1 MRRMDRQSAS
11 GVALIAVLWCLALL
25 TVLATAVTA
34 LSVSHRRAAQRYGE
48 SVVLDARADS
58 ALRVAVLRIVAPKG
72 PGGSDAAR
80 ADLHVD
86 LPDGEAEVWIE
97 REDGRIDLNTAD
109 ENLIYAFFAAN
120 GWELKAARAMAARI
134 ADWKDAD
141 DEARENGAEA
151 AAYLAAGLPYGP
163 RNGPFEV
170 TDELRQVLGAHD
182 LNAELLG
189 AFTVYS
195 HSAVPRASNAPAPVK
210 RALKFADEHQL
221 GEHRWLPASESIVAS
236 GVNDDAHTFVGEVV
250 RLRACTKSAVGQRC
264 RLLVARLTGSRQRPL
279 QIYIWKSTSPPFDDH
294 Y

>member
-1 MRRMDRQSAS
+1 MRRMDRQSA
-11 GVALIAVLWCLALL
+11 GGIALIAVLWCLALL

-48 SVVLDARADS
+48 SIVLDARADS
-58 ALRVAVLRIVAPKG
+58 ALRVAVLRVVAPKV
-72 PGGSDAAR
+72 PGGSDAAG

-86 LPDGEAEVWIE
+86 LPDGEAVVQIE

-151 AAYLAAGLPYGP
+151 AAYQAAGLPYGP

-170 TDELRQVLGAHD
+170 TDELRQVLGAND

-195 HSAVPRASNAPAPVK
+195 HAAVPRASIAPPPVK

-221 GEHRWLPASESIVAS
+221 GEHRWLAASDGTLSS
-236 GVNDDAHTFVGEVV
+236 GVNDGAQTFVGEVV
-250 RLRACTKSAVGQRC
+250 RLRACTKSAVAQRC
-264 RLLVARLTGSRQRPL
+264 RLLVTRLTGSRQRPL
-279 QIYIWKSTSPPFDDH
+279 QIYVWKSTTGGD
-294 Y
+294 